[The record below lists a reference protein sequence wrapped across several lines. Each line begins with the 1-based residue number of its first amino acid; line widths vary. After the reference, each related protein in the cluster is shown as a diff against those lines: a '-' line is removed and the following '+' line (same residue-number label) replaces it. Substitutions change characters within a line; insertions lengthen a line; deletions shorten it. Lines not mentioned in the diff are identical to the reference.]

1 MQMQQPLQFERHKPR
16 KLGRK
21 YCLAGAAILIAV
33 AAAIAVPL
41 VLTKRSR
48 QASEA
53 GQSPVK
59 ATSGHNGSVITMSDG
74 STFTYTNAFGGDWA
88 ADPAD
93 PFGPSGRAQYWSKR
107 INEEWVWGKDIAR
120 GVNLGYIHRV
130 SVYLSS
136 RWAKSPK
143 RGWLVTEPFITPAL
157 YEKWLANDKNIN
169 VVDEWTLILAMG
181 DQAEVELDT
190 HYSTFVTE
198 RDFAD
203 IAAAGL
209 NWVRIPLPFWAI
221 ETRGDEPFL
230 AGRCWKYF
238 LKAIEWSRKYGIRIF
253 LDLHTLP
260 GSQNGWVRS
269 EVFRLHQILLPLLVN
284 PSPES
289 FRKMYGASLS

>member
-1 MQMQQPLQFERHKPR
+1 
-16 KLGRK
+16 
-21 YCLAGAAILIAV
+21 
-33 AAAIAVPL
+33 
-41 VLTKRSR
+41 
-48 QASEA
+48 
-53 GQSPVK
+53 
-59 ATSGHNGSVITMSDG
+59 
-74 STFTYTNAFGGDWA
+74 
-88 ADPAD
+88 
-93 PFGPSGRAQYWSKR
+93 
-107 INEEWVWGKDIAR
+107 
-120 GVNLGYIHRV
+120 
-130 SVYLSS
+130 
-136 RWAKSPK
+136 
-143 RGWLVTEPFITPAL
+143 L

-260 GSQNGWVRS
+260 GSQNGWNHSGKFGTVNFMHGTMGVANAQRTLTYLQVITQFIS
-269 EVFRLHQILLPLLVN
+269 QEQYKNVVPLSVFAF
-284 PSPES
+284 
-289 FRKMYGASLS
+289 FRAM